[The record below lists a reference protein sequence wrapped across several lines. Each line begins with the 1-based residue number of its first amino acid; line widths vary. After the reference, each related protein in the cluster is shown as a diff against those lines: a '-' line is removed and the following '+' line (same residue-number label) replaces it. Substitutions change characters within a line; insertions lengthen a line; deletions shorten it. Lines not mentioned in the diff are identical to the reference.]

1 MKANELMI
9 GDWVKTPVDMGKIQ
23 AINATCLPNFQTVEV
38 WHKRYED
45 GRRAGDYICDPLDLQ
60 PIPLTPEILEKNGW
74 KHKYY
79 GIYRQMIGE
88 AITIDIFPEGCS
100 VVDERGSQCRYRLR
114 YHLPAPKF
122 VHELQHALRLCGIEK
137 EIEL

>member
-1 MKANELMI
+1 MKTTDLMI
-9 GDWVKTPVDMGKIQ
+9 GDWVICHHPTMPEDYVQITACWLNTMERIEHGLVKEDS
-23 AINATCLPNFQTVEV
+23 CLYRIF
-38 WHKRYED
+38 K
-45 GRRAGDYICDPLDLQ
+45 

-79 GIYRQMIGE
+79 GIYRQTIGE
-88 AITIDIFPEGCS
+88 AVTIDIFPEGCS
-100 VVDERGSQCRYRLR
+100 VEDERGSQCFYRLR
-114 YHLPAPKF
+114 YHLPALKF

>member
-1 MKANELMI
+1 MNINELMLGDFVRVHDKETEDDFI
-9 GDWVKTPVDMGKIQ
+9 GRIYYLEAGYAEIGVSRCHHSVGYPYPVDCI
-23 AINATCLPNFQTVEV
+23 E
-38 WHKRYED
+38 
-45 GRRAGDYICDPLDLQ
+45 

-79 GIYRQMIGE
+79 GIYRQTIGE
-88 AITIDIFPEGCS
+88 TITIDIFPEGCS
-100 VVDERGSQCRYRLR
+100 VEDDRGSQNLYRLR
-114 YHLPAPKF
+114 YHLPALKF

>member
-9 GDWVKTPVDMGKIQ
+9 GDWVQGFVPDTYSRVE
-23 AINATCLPNFQTVEV
+23 AIPGENRLGVISSGG
-38 WHKRYED
+38 H
-45 GRRAGDYICDPLDLQ
+45 YIASVADDFQ

-79 GIYRQMIGE
+79 GIYRQTIGE
-88 AITIDIFPEGCS
+88 TITIDIYPEGCS
-100 VVDERGSQCRYRLR
+100 VEDERGSQCRYRLR
-114 YHLPAPKF
+114 HHLPGPKF

-137 EIEL
+137 EIKL